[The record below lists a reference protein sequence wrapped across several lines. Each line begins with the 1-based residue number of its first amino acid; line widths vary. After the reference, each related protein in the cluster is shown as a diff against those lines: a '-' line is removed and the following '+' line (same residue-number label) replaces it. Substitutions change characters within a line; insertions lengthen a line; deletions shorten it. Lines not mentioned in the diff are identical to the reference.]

1 MPGTH
6 STRRPRKLR
15 RHSALRNDRGS
26 IVTARPSGDRHVN
39 GIVRSSAAVIRT
51 RAVTDLI
58 PTRVPPLGVLGMAY
72 TAAVD
77 SVDRHKIAVRRP

>member
-1 MPGTH
+1 
-6 STRRPRKLR
+6 
-15 RHSALRNDRGS
+15 
-26 IVTARPSGDRHVN
+26 VN